1 MAAGARTGAG
11 GDAGNAAGTPTSAAA
26 GCFAARL
33 RDFHRWRDDIF
44 NIIQEYQNWIETQGL
59 HEGVEDLRLHE
70 LMEAIRSD
78 KLTVALVGE
87 FSRGKT
93 ELINAIFFADYK
105 QRLLPSAAGRTTMC
119 PTELLYDPRQDPYI
133 KLLPIETRRTSITI
147 GEYKRTPVHWSTIHI
162 HKLEATGDVAAAFA
176 EIVRTK
182 KVSLREAHELGLYQP
197 AKNERPVSNSET
209 IEIPVWR
216 HAIVNYPHP
225 LLKQGLVV
233 IDTPGLNALGT
244 EPELTLSMLPQA
256 HAVLFVLGADTG
268 VTKTDLDVWNNHVCA
283 ATRGRTH
290 ARIAV
295 LNKIDVM
302 WDELQP
308 ADAIP
313 AIIARQTNES
323 AAILGLPAEMVLPV
337 SAQKGLIAKIKNE
350 PLLAQRSGLAA
361 LEAKLSRDILP
372 RKQQIM
378 REKILTEMGTRV
390 QQTAQLIDSQLKSA
404 TYQIAELKTLGSKTL
419 DEIRAT
425 IADLRTEREK
435 YDLELTSFQATRSL
449 LAEQAKVLLS
459 YLNLADFDKLV
470 RQSRKEMQATWTTAG
485 IKRAMEQVFAHI
497 VAGMNKANG
506 HAADIRQAVEQSY
519 KRFHSEFG
527 LPALMPAP
535 LSLAAFNHLVQKLEK
550 EAELFRNSSA
560 MTMTEQHFIIKKFF
574 ITLVNRARGVVEE
587 SNAHT
592 KHWFKSIMA
601 PMSQQIQAHKQSMD
615 RRLENLR
622 KAQENLD
629 QVSVKIA
636 ELEGTKRELDGQR
649 SNIKTLMTRLQRPV
663 AEASS
668 PH

>member
-1 MAAGARTGAG
+1 MATGTGAGADTNNAAGAPP
-11 GDAGNAAGTPTSAAA
+11 AAGTGS
-26 GCFAARL
+26 FAVRM

-44 NIIQEYQNWIETQGL
+44 NVIQEYQNWLEAQGL
-59 HEGVEDLRLHE
+59 HEGVEDLRIYE

-119 PTELLYDPRQDPYI
+119 PTELLYDEKQDPYI

-147 GEYKRTPVHWSTIHI
+147 GEYKRTPVHWSTVHI
-162 HKLEATGDVAAAFA
+162 HKLDATRDVAAAFA

-197 AKNERPVSNSET
+197 AKKDQPISNSET

-216 HAIVNYPHP
+216 HAIINYPHP

-244 EPELTLSMLPQA
+244 EPELTLNMLPQA
-256 HAVLFVLGADTG
+256 QAVLFVLGADTG
-268 VTKTDLDVWNNHVCA
+268 VTKTDLEVWNNHVCA
-283 ATRGRTH
+283 ATRRHAH

-295 LNKIDVM
+295 LNKIDVL
-302 WDELQP
+302 WDDLQP
-308 ADAIP
+308 ADAIR
-313 AIIARQTNES
+313 ATIARQTNES
-323 AAILGLPAEMVLPV
+323 AAILGLPADMVLPV

-361 LEAKLSRDILP
+361 LEAKLAQDILP

-378 REKILTEMGTRV
+378 RDKILAEMGTRV
-390 QQTAQLIDSQLKSA
+390 QHTAQLIDSQLKSV

-425 IADLRTEREK
+425 IAELRKEREK
-435 YDLELTSFQATRSL
+435 YDLELTSFQATRGL

-459 YLNLADFDKLV
+459 YLNLSEFDKLV
-470 RQSRKEMQATWTTAG
+470 RKSRKEMQATWTTAG
-485 IKRAMEQVFAHI
+485 IKRGMETVFAHI
-497 VAGMNKANG
+497 VAGMSKANG
-506 HAADIRQAVEQSY
+506 HAADIRKAVEHSY

-527 LPALMPAP
+527 LPPLTPAP
-535 LSLAAFNHLVQKLEK
+535 LSLATFNHLVQELEK
-550 EAELFRNSSA
+550 EAELFRNSPA
-560 MTMTEQHFIIKKFF
+560 MTVTEQHFVIKKFY
-574 ITLVNRARGVVEE
+574 ITLVSRARGVVEE
-587 SNAHT
+587 SNAHA
-592 KHWFKSIMA
+592 KNWFRSIMA
-601 PMSQQIQAHKQSMD
+601 PVSQQIQAHKQSMD

-622 KAQENLD
+622 KAQEDLD
-629 QVSVKIA
+629 NVSVKIA
-636 ELEGTKRELDGQR
+636 DLEGTKRELDNQR
-649 SNIKTLMTRLQRPV
+649 TNIKLLMERLQRP
-663 AEASS
+663 AGDMGS
-668 PH
+668 PRH

>member
-1 MAAGARTGAG
+1 MAVGTGAG
-11 GDAGNAAGTPTSAAA
+11 TGNAAGRPTPVAA
-26 GCFAARL
+26 GSFAARM

-44 NIIQEYQNWIETQGL
+44 NVIQEYQNWLETQGL
-59 HEGVEDLRLHE
+59 HEGVEDLRIYE

-78 KLTVALVGE
+78 KLTIALVGE

-119 PTELLYDPRQDPYI
+119 PTELLYDPKQDPYI

-147 GEYKRTPVHWSTIHI
+147 GEYKRTPVHWSTVHI
-162 HKLEATGDVAAAFA
+162 HKLDATRDVAAAFA

-197 AKNERPVSNSET
+197 AKSGQPVSNSET

-216 HAIVNYPHP
+216 HAIINYPHP

-244 EPELTLSMLPQA
+244 EPELTLNMLPQA

-268 VTKTDLDVWNNHVCA
+268 VTKTDLEVWNHHVCA
-283 ATRGRTH
+283 ATRRHAH

-295 LNKIDVM
+295 LNKIDVL
-302 WDELQP
+302 WDDLQP
-308 ADAIP
+308 ADAIR
-313 AIIARQTNES
+313 ATIARQTNES
-323 AAILGLPAEMVLPV
+323 AAILGLPADMVLPV

-361 LEAKLSRDILP
+361 LEAKLAQDILP

-378 REKILTEMGTRV
+378 REKILAEMGARV
-390 QQTAQLIDSQLKSA
+390 QETAQLIDSQLKSVA
-404 TYQIAELKTLGSKTL
+404 YQLAELKTLGSKNL

-425 IADLRTEREK
+425 IAELRREREK
-435 YDLELTSFQATRSL
+435 YDQELTSFQATRGL

-459 YLNLADFDKLV
+459 YLNLAEFDKLV
-470 RQSRKEMQATWTTAG
+470 RKSRKDMQATWTTAG
-485 IKRAMEQVFAHI
+485 IKRAMAQVFAHI

-506 HAADIRQAVEQSY
+506 HAADIRKAVENSY

-527 LPALMPAP
+527 LPALTPVP
-535 LSLAAFNHLVQKLEK
+535 LSLATFNHLVQELEK
-550 EAELFRNSSA
+550 EAELFRNSPA
-560 MTMTEQHFIIKKFF
+560 MTMTEQHFVIKKFY
-574 ITLVNRARGVVEE
+574 ITLVSRARGVVEE
-587 SNAHT
+587 SNAHAQ
-592 KHWFKSIMA
+592 HWFKSIMA
-601 PMSQQIQAHKQSMD
+601 PVSQQIQAHKQSMD

-622 KAQENLD
+622 KGQENLD
-629 QVSVKIA
+629 SVSVRIA
-636 ELEGTKRELDGQR
+636 ELEGNKRELDIQR
-649 SNIKTLMTRLQRPV
+649 QNIKTLMTRLQQPG
-663 AEASS
+663 
-668 PH
+668 